1 METGVDLYDGDPI
14 NTCLMDSYYREK
26 NISAEDLSYA
36 RKNVDVKTFKV
47 SEEKAVEESGMGNTI
62 LAFIF
67 AFFLY
72 MTLLLT
78 GSLTMQAVM
87 DEKNSRVVEILL
99 SSVHSSELLAG
110 KILGISIT
118 SLIQMAIWLS
128 PIFMLTTTNWFVL
141 PAQISLDINPA
152 LLLYFLVNYFIGL
165 LTFVGLYAT
174 VGSVFDNQ
182 QDAQSAAWPLL
193 LLIMIP
199 FFMTFSMV
207 NNPNNPLANIF
218 SLFPFASIMIMPVR
232 MTLTDVALWKVALSF
247 LINVTTVYFLFRLA
261 GKIYR
266 VGILRTGTKPK
277 LSEIVKWVQ
286 YKY

>member
-1 METGVDLYDGDPI
+1 METGVDLHDEVFE
-14 NTCLMDSYYREK
+14 REC
-26 NISAEDLSYA
+26 
-36 RKNVDVKTFKV
+36 V
-47 SEEKAVEESGMGNTI
+47 S
-62 LAFIF
+62 
-67 AFFLY
+67 
-72 MTLLLT
+72 
-78 GSLTMQAVM
+78 
-87 DEKNSRVVEILL
+87 
-99 SSVHSSELLAG
+99 
-110 KILGISIT
+110 
-118 SLIQMAIWLS
+118 
-128 PIFMLTTTNWFVL
+128 TNWFVL